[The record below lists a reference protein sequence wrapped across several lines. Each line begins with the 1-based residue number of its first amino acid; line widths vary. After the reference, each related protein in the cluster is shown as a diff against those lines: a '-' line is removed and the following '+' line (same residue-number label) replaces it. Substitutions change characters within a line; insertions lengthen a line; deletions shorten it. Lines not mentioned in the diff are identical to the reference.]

1 MLFRSA
7 VLLTV
12 SLASALGKETVIR
25 FLKNAGRYV
34 DWIGG
39 LGLLLA
45 GAYMVYY
52 QARFIEQLLTGD
64 ATHLPLL
71 VGLAALVITAVVA
84 RVLTAKE
91 LNTA

>member
-1 MLFRSA
+1 M
-7 VLLTV
+7 
-12 SLASALGKETVIR
+12 
-25 FLKNAGRYV
+25 